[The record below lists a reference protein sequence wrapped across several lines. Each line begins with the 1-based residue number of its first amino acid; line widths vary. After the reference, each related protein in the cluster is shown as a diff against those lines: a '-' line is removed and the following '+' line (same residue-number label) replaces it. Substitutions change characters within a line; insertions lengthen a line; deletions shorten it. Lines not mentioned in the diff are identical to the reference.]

1 MAGKEAD
8 ILYIKQR
15 KVRQWTVILV
25 ILIILAVALRVRIR
39 DVNVMGN
46 KTYTNEQ
53 AEALVFSDY
62 WDRNSALCLINRFRG
77 RKKTLPFVQDYEII
91 LTGPVSCDLIIYE
104 KNPIG
109 CIVYMSNYMYFD
121 KDGIMVESSPERLP
135 DVPVISGLKF
145 GHVVLGKELP
155 AGSPQLFNEIM
166 NLTQQFN
173 LYEIACDTIR
183 FDEYR
188 NITISLSGGDVDV
201 YLGSNEDILAKI
213 SVLHDMLPEIRARGL
228 KGTLDLSTYND
239 KEKGSTSSFKLRPTE
254 EETPSSVSNETE
266 KTEESE
272 SE

>member
-1 MAGKEAD
+1 MEGKKEAD

-15 KVRQWTVILV
+15 KVRQWTVILGL
-25 ILIILAVALRVRIR
+25 LIILAVALRVRIQ
-39 DVNVMGN
+39 DVRVMGN
-46 KTYTNEQ
+46 KTYTDEQ

-62 WDRNSALCLINRFRG
+62 WDRNSALCLINRIRG
-77 RKKTLPFVQDYEII
+77 KKKTLPFVQDYEII

-121 KDGIMVESSPERLP
+121 KDGVMVESSSTRLP

-173 LYEIACDTIR
+173 LYEIACETIH

-213 SVLHDMLPEIRARGL
+213 SVLHDMLPEIKAHGL
-228 KGTLDLSTYND
+228 KGTLDLSNYND
-239 KEKGSTSSFKLRPTE
+239 KEKGSTSSFKLRPTNEAIKETSSNVTENVAE
-254 EETPSSVSNETE
+254 E
-266 KTEESE
+266 
-272 SE
+272 

>member
-1 MAGKEAD
+1 MAAKEAD

-46 KTYTNEQ
+46 KTYTDEQ
-53 AEALVFSDY
+53 AEALVFSGY
-62 WDRNSALCLINRFRG
+62 WDRNSALCLINRIRG
-77 RKKTLPFVQDYEII
+77 KKKSLPFVQDYEII
-91 LTGPVSCDLIIYE
+91 LTGPFSCDLIIYE

-121 KDGIMVESSPERLP
+121 KDGVMVESSPIRLQ
-135 DVPVISGLKF
+135 DVPVITGLKF

-166 NLTQQFN
+166 NLTQQFR
-173 LYEIACDTIR
+173 LYEIDCETIH

-188 NITISLSGGDVDV
+188 NITISLTGGDVDV
-201 YLGSNEDILAKI
+201 YFGTNEDILAKI
-213 SVLHDMLPEIRARGL
+213 SVLHDMLPEIRARELQGV
-228 KGTLDLSTYND
+228 LDLSTYND
-239 KEKGSTSSFKLRPTE
+239 KEKGSTSSFKLRPTDNVDIE
-254 EETPSSVSNETE
+254 NNSDKNEI
-266 KTEESE
+266 
-272 SE
+272 